1 MMVMVM
7 VVMKVMVLMAK
18 VMMVMMMMMLMV
30 ATSKVFLLISR
41 SDEDIDE
48 SMVSVQSHTADYAVP
63 ACHCLVFQMN
73 KAFLCKTTNY

>member
-1 MMVMVM
+1 MM
-7 VVMKVMVLMAK
+7 MKVMVLM
-18 VMMVMMMMMLMV
+18 VMIMMM

-48 SMVSVQSHTADYAVP
+48 SMVSVQSHTADNAVP

>member
-1 MMVMVM
+1 MVMVM
-7 VVMKVMVLMAK
+7 VMVMI
-18 VMMVMMMMMLMV
+18 MMMMMMMMMMV

-48 SMVSVQSHTADYAVP
+48 SMVSVQSHTADNAVP

>member
-1 MMVMVM
+1 MMVMIV
-7 VVMKVMVLMAK
+7 
-18 VMMVMMMMMLMV
+18 MVMMMMVM